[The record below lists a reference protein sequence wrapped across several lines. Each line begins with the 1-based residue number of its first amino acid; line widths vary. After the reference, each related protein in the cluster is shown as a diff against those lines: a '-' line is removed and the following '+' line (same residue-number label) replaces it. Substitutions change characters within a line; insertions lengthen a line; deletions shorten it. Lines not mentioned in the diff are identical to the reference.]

1 MPEKSRS
8 KLFVSYSRFDV
19 GWRDRFLLHLR
30 ERFAHDL
37 LWVDQESIDAGVDPW
52 KSIEEGVRRAKCA
65 LLLLTPH
72 YLDCDHPARTHELQ
86 MLIDEQRKG
95 LHLLP
100 VLVEPCSWEHVP
112 GLTDHQLVGWPGD
125 ELPPGLAGPR
135 AVKRAIVD
143 AVPESDSPQDRDA
156 ARNRAVLAVCDVV
169 SNTFGIRRQLTEPQ
183 RNELPKLTEDA
194 FMNQGHGQLTM
205 NDEPFHSGEFALVYH
220 ARLDGEPVALK
231 VVPTNAWRHRVEQ
244 ALSIATTAKNLR
256 GPTFIRMERVVSAP
270 EVHAVAM
277 EYVDRVNWP
286 TLHERLDAYP
296 GRRLPRRSSRRCC
309 RSLPR
314 RRAKRMSAMCRS
326 APCPPGASTSTPTG
340 TSG

>member
-112 GLTDHQLVGWPGD
+112 GLRIISSSGGRCRTA
-125 ELPPGLAGPR
+125 PGLGRAAG
-135 AVKRAIVD
+135 
-143 AVPESDSPQDRDA
+143 
-156 ARNRAVLAVCDVV
+156 
-169 SNTFGIRRQLTEPQ
+169 
-183 RNELPKLTEDA
+183 
-194 FMNQGHGQLTM
+194 
-205 NDEPFHSGEFALVYH
+205 GEA
-220 ARLDGEPVALK
+220 
-231 VVPTNAWRHRVEQ
+231 
-244 ALSIATTAKNLR
+244 
-256 GPTFIRMERVVSAP
+256 
-270 EVHAVAM
+270 
-277 EYVDRVNWP
+277 
-286 TLHERLDAYP
+286 
-296 GRRLPRRSSRRCC
+296 RRSSMP
-309 RSLPR
+309 S
-314 RRAKRMSAMCRS
+314 RRATARS
-326 APCPPGASTSTPTG
+326 TEMLLGIG
-340 TSG
+340 RVGGL